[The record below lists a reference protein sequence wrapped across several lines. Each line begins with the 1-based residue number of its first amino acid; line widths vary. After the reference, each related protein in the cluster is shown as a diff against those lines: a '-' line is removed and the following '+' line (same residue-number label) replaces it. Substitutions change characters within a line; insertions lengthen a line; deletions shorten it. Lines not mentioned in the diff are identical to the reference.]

1 MKLRWRRGIAA
12 LLSAVML
19 LSMPGGL
26 ELTAAAVE
34 SAQETEQ
41 SAVQLVDNEYELTF
55 TNSGRTVAGY
65 TGTPVDVTVPDGVTT
80 IGGATF
86 QNCQSLRSITLPA
99 SVTSISRYAFDSCSN
114 LQTVTFAAR
123 LISVPFKTVR
133 ALLPSHIQKT
143 LRALYGTTPF
153 PAAPHYGLLRF
164 PLA

>member
-12 LLSAVML
+12 LLSTVML

-55 TNSGRTVAGY
+55 TNSGRTVASY

-80 IGGATF
+80 IEPNAFGRCE
-86 QNCQSLRSITLPA
+86 NL
-99 SVTSISRYAFDSCSN
+99 SVISISKRTTEIADDAFPEHCV
-114 LQTVTFAAR
+114 LEWF
-123 LISVPFKTVR
+123 
-133 ALLPSHIQKT
+133 
-143 LRALYGTTPF
+143 
-153 PAAPHYGLLRF
+153 
-164 PLA
+164 